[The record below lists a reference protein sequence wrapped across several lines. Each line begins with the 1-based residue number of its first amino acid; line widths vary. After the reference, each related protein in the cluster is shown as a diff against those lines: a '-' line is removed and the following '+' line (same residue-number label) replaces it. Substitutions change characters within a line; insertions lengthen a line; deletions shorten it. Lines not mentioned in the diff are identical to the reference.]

1 MSEIPESSD
10 TTFDDAKFR
19 QVLGH
24 FPTGVTVVTAIHEG
38 APVGLAIGSFASLSL
53 QPPLVMFGAGTSS
66 STWPKIREAG
76 VFCINVLAEDQEDV
90 CRVFAS
96 RAADKFAEIGWKRS
110 ANGSPLIMG
119 ALASIDCRVDQ
130 VIDEGDHELVIGA
143 VTDLEV
149 HHEGGPLLFY
159 RGGYGRF
166 AV

>member
-76 VFCINVLAEDQEDV
+76 VFCINVLAEDQDFLGVREVPVGASCAPSDLSRPCAGQSDCVRVGADDRCVARGARGGV
-90 CRVFAS
+90 CRDAT
-96 RAADKFAEIGWKRS
+96 
-110 ANGSPLIMG
+110 PG
-119 ALASIDCRVDQ
+119 ALCDAGLACRS
-130 VIDEGDHELVIGA
+130 
-143 VTDLEV
+143 
-149 HHEGGPLLFY
+149 
-159 RGGYGRF
+159 GRC
-166 AV
+166 VP